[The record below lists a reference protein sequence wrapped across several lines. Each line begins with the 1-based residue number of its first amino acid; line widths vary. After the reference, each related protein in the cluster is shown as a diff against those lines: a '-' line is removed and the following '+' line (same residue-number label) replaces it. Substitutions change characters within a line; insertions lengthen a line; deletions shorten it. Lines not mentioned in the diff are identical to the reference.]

1 MGDLWMPN
9 SNKIIAMN
17 DSRWIYHSQLV
28 TSTQSCNI
36 VDEVQSTQPATLT
49 DECTATN
56 LDNVKIERKDID
68 AVSYLLNFIYS
79 FIYFLRNFL
88 FFVYAQILD
97 RSTKNIFS
105 KVIVSIK
112 NYGFFISIYGFI
124 PREKKN
130 GSRWER

>member
-68 AVSYLLNFIYS
+68 AELVGWLTRPVQANVYVNRRLPYS
-79 FIYFLRNFL
+79 DDDGAVVRY
-88 FFVYAQILD
+88 
-97 RSTKNIFS
+97 
-105 KVIVSIK
+105 
-112 NYGFFISIYGFI
+112 
-124 PREKKN
+124 
-130 GSRWER
+130 